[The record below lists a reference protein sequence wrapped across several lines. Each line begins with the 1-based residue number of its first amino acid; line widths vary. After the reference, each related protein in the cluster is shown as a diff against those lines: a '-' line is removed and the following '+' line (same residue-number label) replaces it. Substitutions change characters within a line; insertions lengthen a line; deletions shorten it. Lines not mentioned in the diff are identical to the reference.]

1 MSDSPDGPAGE
12 ARDDSMR
19 AIETAA
25 DTTATTATL
34 DSAQGDAAD
43 SPGDVPAE
51 AEAAAS
57 TTVGAVASVE
67 PAVEVDAGDGNGT
80 NGAGANGNGANGN
93 GSNGNGDAAGKASR
107 QSVTAIASERSDTKV
122 LSLITTAPLPPP
134 PPWAKVGA
142 EVSGTEARSRR
153 WPKVVAIVGG
163 VAVFLVAAILLFDWT
178 QRNNILP
185 GVSVDGVDVGGLSRG
200 DALDLV
206 DEESDVA
213 LSQVVAGQADGE
225 THKVTLVDLGVRA
238 DVDAAVSNAVAAR
251 ETQADE
257 PEGFRLAAVTG
268 PFVRTYHRLLNKPV
282 DVEVE
287 LSYSVDPATRDG
299 WVNGVKAAMDRAPV
313 DARIDVSTG
322 QFQILPSAV
331 GRQLDSVALTQ
342 LVDANA
348 RDWAL
353 ASFGADGA
361 GEEIAFDLPV
371 AIIPPAVTEEN
382 IGITIFVNRS
392 ERRLYHY
399 AGKDLVKTYEVA
411 VGTPGHP
418 TPKGE
423 FKIVEKRKNPTWVN
437 PAPSGWGAGMPKS
450 IPPGPSNPL
459 GLRALNLN
467 ASGIRIHG
475 TNNTGS
481 LGSAASHGC
490 IRMANDQIVEF
501 FELIPVDTRVIII

>member
-1 MSDSPDGPAGE
+1 MSDSPDGPAAE
-12 ARDDSMR
+12 APDDSMS
-19 AIETAA
+19 IETAA
-25 DTTATTATL
+25 DASVKTTTL
-34 DSAQGDAAD
+34 HSAQGGTADSQADAA
-43 SPGDVPAE
+43 

-57 TTVGAVASVE
+57 TAVGAVAGAE
-67 PAVEVDAGDGNGT
+67 PASDAEVGSGNGL
-80 NGAGANGNGANGN
+80 NGDGANGN
-93 GSNGNGDAAGKASR
+93 GSSGSGGGTGEGNGQAP
-107 QSVTAIASERSDTKV
+107 TATVPERSDTKV
-122 LSLITTAPLPPP
+122 LSLIATAPLPPP

-142 EVSGTEARSRR
+142 EVSGTETSSRR

-163 VAVFLVAAILLFDWT
+163 VVVFLVAAILLFDWT

-185 GVSVDGVDVGGLSRG
+185 GVSIDGVDVGGLSRT

-206 DEESDVA
+206 DEKTDVA

-225 THKVTLVDLGVRA
+225 THKVKLVDLGVQA
-238 DVDAAVSNAVAAR
+238 DVDAAVADAVAAR

-257 PEGFRLAAVTG
+257 PEGFRLAVVTG
-268 PFVRTYHRLLNKPV
+268 PFVRTYHRLLDKPV

-287 LSYSVDPATRDG
+287 LSYAVDPATRDG
-299 WVNGVKAAMDRAPV
+299 WVNGVKTAMDRAPV

-322 QFQILPSAV
+322 QFQLLPSAA
-331 GRQLDSVALTQ
+331 GRQLDPAALAQ
-342 LVDANA
+342 SVDANV

-353 ASFGADGA
+353 ASFGADTA

-399 AGKDLVKTYEVA
+399 SGKDLVKTYEVA

-437 PAPSGWGAGMPKS
+437 PAPNGWGAGMPKS

-490 IRMANDQIVEF
+490 IRMANSQIVEF